1 MRYRRLWVRAIEGGE
16 GEVAGVEGRADQ
28 VRVVMLKSQV
38 SFRGEEGAESP
49 EQIMRLPCG
58 SCGEEDLAMREGSL
72 AIVDVICSL

>member
-1 MRYRRLWVRAIEGGE
+1 MRAIEGGK
-16 GEVAGVEGRADQ
+16 GEEEGVEGRADQ

-38 SFRGEEGAESP
+38 SFRGEEGEESP

-58 SCGEEDLAMREGSL
+58 TCGEEVLAMREGSL